1 MLCLEDLQGLYK
13 MAKNTPHCL
22 ILALVSLPVVNDPR
36 RQGIGIFY
44 SSLMG
49 CLQDDT
55 LCTFI
60 LYIMD
65 LIMEHIYVRIPVG
78 KWSIDL

>member
-1 MLCLEDLQGLYK
+1 
-13 MAKNTPHCL
+13 
-22 ILALVSLPVVNDPR
+22 
-36 RQGIGIFY
+36 
-44 SSLMG
+44 MG

-60 LYIMD
+60 LYIID

-78 KWSIDL
+78 KWNIVLKKKCQIYE